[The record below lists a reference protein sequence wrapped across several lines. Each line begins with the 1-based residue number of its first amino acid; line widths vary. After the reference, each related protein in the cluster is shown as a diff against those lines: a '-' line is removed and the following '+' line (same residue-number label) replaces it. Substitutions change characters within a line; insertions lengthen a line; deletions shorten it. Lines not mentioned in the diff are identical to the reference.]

1 MTIEI
6 QKMFRSNVSIWEFIE
21 LLHACVEK
29 LQGIMIENVKGP
41 LAKTIAVDGRIWITN
56 VGS

>member
-41 LAKTIAVDGRIWITN
+41 LAKTIAVDGRI
-56 VGS
+56 